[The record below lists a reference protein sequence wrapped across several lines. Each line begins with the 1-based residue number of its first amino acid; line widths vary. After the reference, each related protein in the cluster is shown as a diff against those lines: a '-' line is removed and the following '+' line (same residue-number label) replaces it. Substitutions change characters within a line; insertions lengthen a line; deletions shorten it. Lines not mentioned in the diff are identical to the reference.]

1 MELFWFSFSLSLMVA
16 HVAGLECYACDGD
29 SDCQETEICEEY
41 QEQCSTTIMTIL
53 ARSKISS
60 YILKGCDVGGKPNS
74 SISHLSGNQVVFLAE
89 EHCGTDLCNQ
99 GVLNVV
105 DMLTARG
112 RPRNPLHCYSCSSA
126 DQTCYNSSHMQM
138 RCARPEEKCIDIT
151 SFTATE
157 EFPGDEQ
164 RIKGCGSLTHCQE
177 PLGFHNQ
184 NSFHLIKC
192 CNSSQCNDDTQ
203 DYKDTPP
210 QPNGVTCFSCEGN
223 STHGCSPDDITK
235 VQCRG
240 VMTQCLEAS
249 GIHGST
255 GQISAVKGCASPSW
269 CDSPYTSVYKNL
281 GAIYSHCCTGDLC
294 NNWIVDGTLKPSPR
308 SQASRRVSA
317 QHTLLSMGLLIL
329 LTFLLSSESS

>member
-1 MELFWFSFSLSLMVA
+1 MPNDSSITGVGKLQTPPSHAGWGSRVQQLPKGIRLPDFSLCFSPCCCCFPQTA
-16 HVAGLECYACDGD
+16 
-29 SDCQETEICEEY
+29 
-41 QEQCSTTIMTIL
+41 
-53 ARSKISS
+53 
-60 YILKGCDVGGKPNS
+60 
-74 SISHLSGNQVVFLAE
+74 
-89 EHCGTDLCNQ
+89 
-99 GVLNVV
+99 VV

-151 SFTATE
+151 SLTVTE
-157 EFPGDEQ
+157 EFPRDEQ

-177 PLGFHNQ
+177 PLGFHNH

-192 CNSSQCNDDTQ
+192 CDSSQCNDDTQ
-203 DYKDTPP
+203 GKIPGDTPP

-249 GIHGST
+249 GIHGEYHLLIPSHSLHLEYYLPVARAAAT
-255 GQISAVKGCASPSW
+255 NNCASLW
-269 CDSPYTSVYKNL
+269 EAET
-281 GAIYSHCCTGDLC
+281 
-294 NNWIVDGTLKPSPR
+294 
-308 SQASRRVSA
+308 
-317 QHTLLSMGLLIL
+317 
-329 LTFLLSSESS
+329 